1 MTLIDDKGKKI
12 NIDLSNIETLNT
24 TINCKNNKVIFL
36 TVQFKSDGKFYRFN
50 DYNNVDLIK
59 NLYQMLKYTK
69 DVNEVNND

>member
-36 TVQFKSDGKFYRFN
+36 TVQLKSDGKFYRFN
-50 DYNNVDLIK
+50 DYNNIDLIK